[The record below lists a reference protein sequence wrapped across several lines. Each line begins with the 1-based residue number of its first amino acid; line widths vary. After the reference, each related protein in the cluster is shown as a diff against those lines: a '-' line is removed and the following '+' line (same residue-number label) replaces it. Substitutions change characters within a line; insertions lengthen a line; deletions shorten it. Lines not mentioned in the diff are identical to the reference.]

1 LCGPQDINSDLIH
14 LRFTRLVFGLKP
26 SPAILGAVILKHCEQ
41 FKDSHPGVFK
51 VIENDLYVDD
61 LITGED
67 TVEKVFKLYKAAK
80 SVMSFWGFNL
90 RKWHTNS
97 LELHD
102 LINQSQKETESNLP
116 YDITAMSEERPQ
128 SYKI

>member
-1 LCGPQDINSDLIH
+1 M
-14 LRFTRLVFGLKP
+14 
-26 SPAILGAVILKHCEQ
+26 
-41 FKDSHPGVFK
+41 FKA
-51 VIENDLYVDD
+51 IENDLYVDD